1 MLPGEAIFPR
11 LSAVSGGN
19 GDVGFCVA
27 RASEIISIFFSF
39 WQGAEVTF
47 RRDAREN
54 VFRC

>member
-1 MLPGEAIFPR
+1 MLPGEAISPR
-11 LSAVSGGN
+11 LSGVSGGS

-27 RASEIISIFFSF
+27 RASEMISIFSSF
-39 WQGAEVTF
+39 WQEGEVTF